1 MTALRRTFFR
11 AAKRRALF
19 VPAALCIISNRA
31 GRMGRFTSCR
41 GRPPCSSPKNGG
53 RFTAGYLQDTDIPFT
68 QLKEN

>member
-19 VPAALCIISNRA
+19 VPAALCIISNR
-31 GRMGRFTSCR
+31 
-41 GRPPCSSPKNGG
+41 GRPPCSSSKNGG
-53 RFTAGYLQDTDIPFT
+53 RFTAGHLQDTDIPFT